1 MPELPEVETIVRT
14 LAPRLEG
21 RHIQTSE
28 FLAPLVLRYNREP
41 IVERLAGRAVRRIER
56 HGKFI
61 VFILDQGVL
70 VIHLGMTG
78 KLLFDSGRTPYTRA
92 ILSCDNLTLFYEDI
106 RQFGSIEWW
115 PQMPERVT
123 RLGADPFEITIAGLF
138 RATRNRRTPIKALLL
153 NQTVIRGLGNIYVDE
168 ALWRAGI
175 NPKRTA
181 GRLTLARVGELH
193 QAVVEVLTEAI
204 ELGGSSISD
213 YVDAN
218 GRSGSFQAR
227 HKVYGR
233 EGEPCERCGSAIRRI
248 VVAQRGTHYCP
259 KCQR

>member
-14 LAPRLEG
+14 LAPRLLG
-21 RHIQTSE
+21 RHIRFSE

-41 IVERLAGRAVRRIER
+41 IADRLAGQAIRSIER
-56 HGKFI
+56 RGKFI
-61 VFILDQGVL
+61 VFILDSGVM

-92 ILSCDNLTLFYEDI
+92 IFSCDGLTLFYDDI
-106 RQFGSIEWW
+106 RQFGSIEWC
-115 PQMPERVT
+115 PDMPERIT
-123 RLGADPFEITIAGLF
+123 RLGAEPFDITPDELF
-138 RATRNRRTPIKALLL
+138 RATRNRRTSIKALLL
-153 NQTVIRGLGNIYVDE
+153 NQTAVRGLGNIYVDE

-175 NPKRTA
+175 HPRCISAKLTRNRTRA
-181 GRLTLARVGELH
+181 LH
-193 QAVVEVLTEAI
+193 QAILDVLTEAI
-204 ELGGSSISD
+204 DCGGSSISN
-213 YVDAN
+213 YVDAT

-233 EGEPCERCGSAIRRI
+233 EGQPCQRCGLAIRRI
-248 VVAQRGTHYCP
+248 IVAQRGTHYCP